1 MMLFFALPFVLFLS
15 VVNFICLYPVCFLSV
30 SAFVLNKADTVLIH
44 FRYKRV
50 GSLLPVN
57 PEASLPGSGRC
68 PGAAINRDARMQEI
82 FEFESGAVFPI

>member
-1 MMLFFALPFVLFLS
+1 MMLFFALPFVLFFKCCELH
-15 VVNFICLYPVCFLSV
+15 LSV

-44 FRYKRV
+44 FRYKTV

-57 PEASLPGSGRC
+57 PEASLPGFGRC

-82 FEFESGAVFPI
+82 FTFESGGGFPI